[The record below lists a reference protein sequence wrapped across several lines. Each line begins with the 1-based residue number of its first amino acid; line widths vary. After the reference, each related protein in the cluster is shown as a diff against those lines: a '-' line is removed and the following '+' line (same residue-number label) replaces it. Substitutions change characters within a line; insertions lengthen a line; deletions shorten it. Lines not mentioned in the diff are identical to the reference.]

1 VKVYIL
7 TDLEGPAGV
16 SRWDQTRFPDATPE
30 SKAVAMKLLTRE
42 VNAAV
47 DGILDASPKAEIVV
61 WDGHGSGGIDILELH
76 QRVELI
82 SRGRPIA
89 PPYYLDD
96 TFDALYFVGQHAMAG
111 TEGAPL
117 AHTYSSLDIEHVKI
131 NGIRVGELGAR
142 AMMAGAM
149 GVATCF
155 VSGCDKT
162 VAEARSL
169 VSNVHGAAVK
179 RGLGIEL
186 ARHLSPAAAQEL
198 IRREAAA
205 AVRDIPHIRPLAV
218 KPPYEQEIRVKTG
231 VPIEDYLR
239 RGAERRD
246 DRTVILRSNDMRDLF
261 V

>member
-1 VKVYIL
+1 MKVYIL

-30 SKAVAMKLLTRE
+30 STAVAMKLLTRE
-42 VNAAV
+42 VNAAA

-61 WDGHGSGGIDILELH
+61 WDGHGSGGIDVLELH
-76 QRVELI
+76 PRVTFI
-82 SRGRPIA
+82 PRGRPIA
-89 PPYYLDD
+89 PPYFLDGS
-96 TFDALYFVGQHAMAG
+96 FDALFFVGQHAMAG

-117 AHTYSSLDIEHVKI
+117 AHTYSSLTIEHFKI
-131 NGIRVGELGAR
+131 NGIRVGEFGAR

-149 GVATCF
+149 GVAACF

-162 VAEARSL
+162 VAEARAL
-169 VSNVHGAAVK
+169 VPNIRGAVVK
-179 RGLGIEL
+179 WGLGIEL

-198 IRREAAA
+198 VRKEAAA
-205 AVRDIPHIRPLAV
+205 AVRDIPQIRPLVV

-246 DRTVILRSNDMRDLF
+246 DRTVILRSNEMRDLF